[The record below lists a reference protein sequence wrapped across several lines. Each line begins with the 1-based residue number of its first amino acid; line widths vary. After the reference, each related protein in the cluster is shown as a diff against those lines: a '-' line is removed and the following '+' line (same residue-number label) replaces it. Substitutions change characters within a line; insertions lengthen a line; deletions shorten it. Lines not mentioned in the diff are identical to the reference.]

1 MSMKLEKLSRYQLPI
16 YFLLAFA
23 ITWAAQLTAY
33 FYADSHDIKITN
45 EENIFHIGDLLSG
58 NLAPGFAPY
67 LLLFLFAFGPTV
79 AGLLVTAAFKGK
91 QGLRDIFRSLTKV
104 RIPLRWIITI
114 IAIPIVWNLIALG
127 IGFAANGF
135 QPIEFDFLVPLSLAI
150 PLFLYMVF
158 FTGLAEEIG
167 WRGYALPELQT
178 KYTAEKSS
186 WILGILWGL
195 WHIPSVLV
203 VQHLQG
209 DLTPPAA
216 VSTLFG
222 LTLGIVGW
230 TIVITWI
237 YNNTKS
243 LFWIVILHAL
253 SNTFQSYL
261 ILSSNNQPAMAVW
274 TLIPWAFAIYLLKKF
289 GGETLTGK
297 TAEK

>member
-1 MSMKLEKLSRYQLPI
+1 MKLEKLSKYQLAI
-16 YFLLAFA
+16 YFFLAFA
-23 ITWAAQLTAY
+23 ITWAAQITAY
-33 FYADSHDIKITN
+33 LYADSQDIKITN
-45 EENIFHIGDLLSG
+45 EENLFHIGDLLSS

-67 LLLFLFAFGPTV
+67 LLLFSFAFGPTV
-79 AGLLVTAAFKGK
+79 AGIIVTALFKGK
-91 QGLRDIFRSLTKV
+91 VGLANIWKRLTKV
-104 RIPLRWIITI
+104 RIPGRWILLIF
-114 IAIPIVWNLIALG
+114 AIPLVWNLIALG

-135 QPIEFDFLVPLSLAI
+135 QPIEFDFLVPLTLAV
-150 PLFLYMVF
+150 PLFLYMLI

-186 WILGILWGL
+186 WILGIFWGL
-195 WHIPSVLV
+195 WHIPSVML

-209 DLTPPAA
+209 ELTPPAA
-216 VSTLFG
+216 ISLLFG

-261 ILSSNNQPAMAVW
+261 ILSSNNEPAMAVW
-274 TLIPWAFAIYLLKKF
+274 TLIPWAFAIFLLKKY
-289 GGETLTGK
+289 GGETLLVK
-297 TAEK
+297 SKQ

>member
-1 MSMKLEKLSRYQLPI
+1 MRLEKLAKYQLAI
-16 YFLLAFA
+16 YFFLAFA
-23 ITWAAQLTAY
+23 ITWVAQITAY
-33 FYADSHDIKITN
+33 LYADSQDIKITN
-45 EENIFHIGDLLSG
+45 EENLFHIGDLLSG

-67 LLLFLFAFGPTV
+67 LLLFSFAFGPTV
-79 AGLLVTAAFKGK
+79 AGILVTALFKGK
-91 QGLRDIFRSLTKV
+91 VGLANLWKKLTKV
-104 RIPLRWIITI
+104 RIPGRWILLIF
-114 IAIPIVWNLIALG
+114 AIPLVWNLIALG

-135 QPIEFDFLVPLSLAI
+135 QPIEFDFLVPLTLAV
-150 PLFLYMVF
+150 PLFLYMLI

-186 WILGILWGL
+186 WILGIFWGL
-195 WHIPSVLV
+195 WHIPSVML

-209 DLTPPAA
+209 ELTPPAA
-216 VSTLFG
+216 ISLLFG

-261 ILSSNNQPAMAVW
+261 ILSSNNEPAMAVW
-274 TLIPWAFAIYLLKKF
+274 TLIPWAFAIFLLKKH
-289 GGETLTGK
+289 GGETLLVK
-297 TAEK
+297 SKQ